1 MNPVG
6 NLTENWDERRQALV
20 SLVRFTNGF
29 VAARQIQPCMVLQ
42 KTTQHGS
49 TCFFNSA
56 KELSNVLLNLRTI
69 LRTLNLP
76 GQNMLLSTGIDSDTG
91 KCMLPFL
98 FHYFFTEKVKTLRQN
113 RTTRFSAGV
122 PCALER
128 TPDSTRW
135 AAGI

>member
-1 MNPVG
+1 MK
-6 NLTENWDERRQALV
+6 RRQALV

-29 VAARQIQPCMVLQ
+29 VAAQQIQPCTVLH

-56 KELSNVLLNLRTI
+56 KELLRTI

-91 KCMLPFL
+91 KCVLPFL
-98 FHYFFTEKVKTLRQN
+98 FHLLLQEKSQNLRQN
-113 RTTRFSAGV
+113 RTTQFSGGV
-122 PCALER
+122 PGALR
-128 TPDSTRW
+128 IALDGPHIFS
-135 AAGI
+135 GLL

>member
-1 MNPVG
+1 MK
-6 NLTENWDERRQALV
+6 RRQALV

-29 VAARQIQPCMVLQ
+29 VAAQQIKPCMVLH

-56 KELSNVLLNLRTI
+56 KELSNILLNLRTI

-76 GQNMLLSTGIDSDTG
+76 GQNMLLSAGVDSDTG
-91 KCMLPFL
+91 KCTLPFL
-98 FHYFFTEKVKTLRQN
+98 FHLLLQRKSQTLRQN

-122 PCALER
+122 PGALER
-128 TPDSTRW
+128 TPDSARW
-135 AAGI
+135 AAGIWRFGLTYKP

>member
-1 MNPVG
+1 MK
-6 NLTENWDERRQALV
+6 RRQALV

-29 VAARQIQPCMVLQ
+29 VAAQQIQPCMVLH

-76 GQNMLLSTGIDSDTG
+76 GQNMLLLSTGIDSATG
-91 KCMLPFL
+91 KCVLPFL
-98 FHYFFTEKVKTLRQN
+98 FR
-113 RTTRFSAGV
+113 
-122 PCALER
+122 
-128 TPDSTRW
+128 
-135 AAGI
+135 